1 MTDLPTSLLDAREA
15 IEKAIIAARETFDDR
30 IKHEHGIPASGETRV
45 TAGHACVQLCA
56 GDADRA
62 RTLWKLIVEELGYMP
77 LAAAVALIRAS
88 KTENLTPDIPE
99 PDLDAVP
106 R

>member
-1 MTDLPTSLLDAREA
+1 MTDLPQVLRT
-15 IEKAIIAARETFDDR
+15 AADVLEDR
-30 IKHEHGIPASGETRV
+30 MRHEHGIPATGETR
-45 TAGHACVQLCA
+45 TKA
-56 GDADRA
+56 GDACVKLCNGDQDRA
-62 RTLWKLIVEELGYMP
+62 RTLWTLIRDELGYMP

-88 KTENLTPDIPE
+88 KTENLVPDIPE